1 VEHRARA
8 QGARVTRTASKP
20 STTRCV
26 ALLRGINVGRAK
38 RIAMSELRGVVQR
51 LGFSGV
57 RTLLNSGNVVFDAQ
71 PAQPT
76 RSAASI
82 AAALQDAFGF
92 PVHVIVITQAEL
104 DAVVAGNPLLQR
116 STDSSR
122 LVVAFAASRAAL
134 ANARALIAQRWE
146 PDAIAL
152 ADRAA
157 YLWCARGI
165 LQSRLMQAFSRATG
179 ETVTVRNWATVLKL
193 RAAMHEAQ
201 AA

>member
-1 VEHRARA
+1 M
-8 QGARVTRTASKP
+8 TRTPNKP
-20 STTRCV
+20 STSRCV

-38 RIAMSELRGVVQR
+38 RIPMSELRGVVQG
-51 LGFSGV
+51 LGFAGV
-57 RTLLNSGNVVFDAQ
+57 RTLLNSGNVVFDAR
-71 PAQPT
+71 PSQPT

-82 AAALQDAFGF
+82 AAALHDAFGF
-92 PVHVIVITQAEL
+92 PVHVIVITQVEL

-116 STDSSR
+116 STDFSR

-134 ANARALIAQRWE
+134 ANARPLIAQHWE

-152 ADRAA
+152 TDRAA

-179 ETVTVRNWATVLKL
+179 EAVTTRNWATVLKL
-193 RAAMHEAQ
+193 HAAMHEART
-201 AA
+201 A

>member
-1 VEHRARA
+1 LEHRARA

-51 LGFSGV
+51 LGFAGV

>member
-1 VEHRARA
+1 M
-8 QGARVTRTASKP
+8 RTAKQP

-38 RIAMSELRGVVQR
+38 RIVMSELRGVVQR
-51 LGFSGV
+51 LGFAGV

-122 LVVAFAASRAAL
+122 LAVAFAASRAAL
-134 ANARALIAQRWE
+134 ANARPLIAQRWE

>member
-1 VEHRARA
+1 M
-8 QGARVTRTASKP
+8 TRTANKP

-51 LGFSGV
+51 LGFAGV

-71 PAQPT
+71 PAPPT

-146 PDAIAL
+146 PEAIAL